1 MKSNMLV
8 ALILYLLFVVM
19 LLYVTYYVAVETPKM
34 KSLDTVVIETARIVV
49 AFLLLLAVFL
59 GIAIFLRG
67 ETL

>member
-1 MKSNMLV
+1 MLV

>member
-8 ALILYLLFVVM
+8 ALILYILFVVM